1 MRVRS
6 WYEKMYSIKSFRIP
20 GDLAATKEVRMT
32 TSRMLV
38 LMLLVVLLTS
48 LPIFTAQAHASGFD
62 EAYWWAEYVCESY
75 LWCE

>member
-1 MRVRS
+1 MYDRMRS
-6 WYEKMYSIKSFRIP
+6 TGSFWLP
-20 GDLAATKEVRMT
+20 SDLAATKEVRMT

-62 EAYWWAEYVCESY
+62 EAYWWAQYVCDSY

>member
-1 MRVRS
+1 M
-6 WYEKMYSIKSFRIP
+6 
-20 GDLAATKEVRMT
+20 RMT

-62 EAYWWAEYVCESY
+62 EAYWWAQYVCESY